1 MAVVGDLEGAVVLLE
16 PRPPQLQ
23 PTLAQLLG
31 RSATLGRSSSRA
43 WRTTL
48 RRQIARAAPST
59 MTSTWR
65 TRPRERI
72 ARAWASSPIHTVCQ
86 MALRMADRL
95 RWLATWEATWSA
107 RARGE
112 VAGGAAADAA
122 NAADDTMV
130 EIADGAKEVAADLGL
145 VPDEEVL
152 DEPEP
157 AAPPL
162 APALEGPSPMGYYYL
177 DGRSVLRVH
186 RGAHPKSFTINCYRH
201 PNCRMLLGESRCPP
215 DDDEFKAWF
224 FQVEAPRPGASAGDR
239 KELAKLH
246 MKLGRD
252 GWSAAAARAKA
263 KARAAGG
270 GGSESA
276 PAS

>member
-1 MAVVGDLEGAVVLLE
+1 MEREGVE
-16 PRPPQLQ
+16 
-23 PTLAQLLG
+23 
-31 RSATLGRSSSRA
+31 
-43 WRTTL
+43 
-48 RRQIARAAPST
+48 
-59 MTSTWR
+59 
-65 TRPRERI
+65 
-72 ARAWASSPIHTVCQ
+72 
-86 MALRMADRL
+86 
-95 RWLATWEATWSA
+95 
-107 RARGE
+107 E

-177 DGRSVLRVH
+177 DGRSVLRVQ
-186 RGAHPKSFTINCYRH
+186 RGAPPKSITINCYRH

-215 DDDEFKAWF
+215 DDEEFKAWF
-224 FQVEAPRPGASAGDR
+224 FQVEAPRPGASADDR

-252 GWSAAAARAKA
+252 RWSAAAARAKA